1 MDPHPSHGHP
11 YPRHLAGHL
20 TELRPETLPA
30 AADVNE
36 GAGSGIQAVVA
47 NGRLRFPAAQRGV
60 EGQQRSRV
68 PEGRGWDGVRTNKG
82 SPDTLPTRGRW
93 GRGGEGR
100 KGGGEEV
107 GWGGGR
113 GWRTEVG

>member
-1 MDPHPSHGHP
+1 MDPNPNHGHP
-11 YPRHLAGHL
+11 SPRHLAGHL

-36 GAGSGIQAVVA
+36 GAGGGIQAVVA

-60 EGQQRSRV
+60 GGQQRSRV

-93 GRGGEGR
+93 GRGGEGG
-100 KGGGEEV
+100 KGEGEEV
-107 GWGGGR
+107 GGGGMGGR
-113 GWRTEVG
+113 IEVG